1 MDNLGSFP
9 ELEGHIPCIRCKG
22 ESSQTLLGGH
32 WKCSACAHVF
42 NQDGSDTKIEC
53 YCDGCRE
60 EKKEEEEEAP
70 DKSKLENVLDNLK
83 KVVKGI
89 SKRKKKK
96 N

>member
-1 MDNLGSFP
+1 
-9 ELEGHIPCIRCKG
+9 
-22 ESSQTLLGGH
+22 
-32 WKCSACAHVF
+32 VF

-60 EKKEEEEEAP
+60 EKKEEDAPEKNRLEA
-70 DKSKLENVLDNLK
+70 VLDNLK

-96 N
+96 K